1 MIKYRGSFRSKNSC
15 HINVDNYRMPTET
28 TLNYVTKLA
37 IIEDKP
43 ILMDYW
49 TPSIDKKACIG
60 VKENKEKLLVKSSEE
75 YTSLIQKVFKAGSE
89 FIIITENSIY
99 IVDRDIPTR
108 KISYGSN
115 DLTG

>member
-1 MIKYRGSFRSKNSC
+1 
-15 HINVDNYRMPTET
+15 MPTET
-28 TLNYVTKLA
+28 TLKYVAKLA

-49 TPSIDKKACIG
+49 IPSIDKKAFIG
-60 VKENKEKLLVKSSEE
+60 VKENEEKLLVKSSEE
-75 YTSLIQKVFKAGSE
+75 YTSSIQKVFKAGTE
-89 FIIITENSIY
+89 FVIITENSIY
-99 IVDRDIPTR
+99 IVDMDIPRR